1 MKNSKVIEAFILGK
15 KGRAGNLFTDGQDLY
30 SYNLKIGETR
40 GTQKVVFNY
49 TSKGE
54 YESQTTSKHVNAT
67 KRAGA
72 LLVEVG
78 G

>member
-1 MKNSKVIEAFILGK
+1 MKNSQVIEAFIYGR
-15 KGRAGNLFTDGQDLY
+15 KGEAGNLSTDGQALY
-30 SYNLKIGETR
+30 SYGLKIGETR

-49 TSKGE
+49 TAKGI
-54 YESQTTSKHVNAT
+54 YHSQTTSNHVNAT

-72 LLVEVG
+72 LLIEVG

>member
-15 KGRAGNLFTDGQDLY
+15 KGKAGNLCTDGQDLY
-30 SYNLKIGETR
+30 SYGLKIGETR
-40 GTQKVVFNY
+40 GAQKVVFNY
-49 TSKGE
+49 TAKGE
-54 YESQTTSKHVNAT
+54 FQSQTTSNHVNAT

>member
-1 MKNSKVIEAFILGK
+1 MKNSKVIEAFIYGYEGK
-15 KGRAGNLFTDGQDLY
+15 AGNLCTDGRNLY
-30 SYNLKIGETR
+30 SYGLKIGETR
-40 GTQKVVFNY
+40 GTQKVVFDY
-49 TSKGE
+49 TATGE
-54 YESQTTSKHVNAT
+54 YQSQTTSNHVNAT

>member
-1 MKNSKVIEAFILGK
+1 MKNSKVIEAFMYGYEGK
-15 KGRAGNLFTDGQDLY
+15 AGNLFTDGQDLY

-49 TSKGE
+49 TAKGE
-54 YESQTTSKHVNAT
+54 YQSQTTSNHVNAT

>member
-1 MKNSKVIEAFILGK
+1 MKNIQVIEAFISGK
-15 KGRAGNLFTDGQDLY
+15 KGKAGNLFTDGQDLY
-30 SYNLKIGETR
+30 SYGLKIGETR
-40 GTQKVVFNY
+40 GSQKIVFDY
-49 TSKGE
+49 TATGQYK
-54 YESQTTSKHVNAT
+54 SQTTSNHVNAT

>member
-1 MKNSKVIEAFILGK
+1 MKNSQVIEAFIYGRI
-15 KGRAGNLFTDGQDLY
+15 GRAKNLYTDGQTLY
-30 SYNLKIGETR
+30 SYGLRIGETR
-40 GTQKVVFNY
+40 GVQKVVFNY
-49 TSKGE
+49 TAKGE
-54 YESQTTSKHVNAT
+54 YQSQTTSNHVNAT